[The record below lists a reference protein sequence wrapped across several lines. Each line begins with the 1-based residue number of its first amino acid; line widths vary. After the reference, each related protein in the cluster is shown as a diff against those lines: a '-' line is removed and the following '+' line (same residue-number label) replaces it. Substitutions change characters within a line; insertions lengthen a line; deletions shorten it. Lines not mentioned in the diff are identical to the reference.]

1 MDNQEQYTNVK
12 RSYDLKAFIAS
23 FLLAKEAEGVTKGTL
38 RFYHYKLKLFTD
50 YTNLPV
56 EKIEPADIRVFLNE
70 LSKKHHSPGDIEGA
84 YRALKTLFNH
94 FAFEVEPKG
103 WRNPFDKV
111 KRPKVDE
118 KSLEPISDKDIKAL
132 LKVSGARD
140 YFLILFLLD
149 SGARSFEA
157 LALLTKDVNIQ
168 TGEILLRR
176 TKGGKYR
183 VVFITLTTRKA
194 MKAYMKTRSDD
205 CPYLFVTDE
214 GRPLSYLGLRSIMF
228 RRCKDAGIS
237 PPIKIHGF
245 RRSFTLSLLE
255 SGASMEHIR
264 VLLGHSDYSTIQK
277 YLRLT
282 NKDIQ
287 LAHERYSPVNRLK
300 G

>member
-1 MDNQEQYTNVK
+1 MDNEEQCTSEE
-12 RSYDLKAFIAS
+12 RSYDLKGLIKS
-23 FLLAKEAEGVTKGTL
+23 FLLTKESEGVTKGTL

-70 LSKKHHSPGDIEGA
+70 LSKTNHSPGDIEGA
-84 YRALKTLFNH
+84 YRALKTVFNY

-111 KRPKVDE
+111 KRPKLDE
-118 KSLEPISDKDIKAL
+118 KPLEPISDKDIKAL
-132 LKVSGARD
+132 LEVSGVRD
-140 YFLILFLLD
+140 YFLILFMLD
-149 SGARSFEA
+149 SGARSFET
-157 LALLTKDVNIQ
+157 LALDTKDVNIV
-168 TGEILLRR
+168 TGEILLRS

-183 VVFITLTTRKA
+183 VVFISSKTRKA
-194 MKAYMKTRSDD
+194 MKAYLKTRTDND
-205 CPYLFVTDE
+205 PCLFATDE
-214 GRPLSYLGLRSIMF
+214 GTRLTYLGLRSIMY
-228 RRCKDAGIS
+228 RRCKDAGIA
-237 PPIKIHGF
+237 PIKIHGF

-287 LAHERYSPVNRLK
+287 LAHERYSPVDRLK